1 MGSGKT
7 SADIDDDVLVDVI
20 TTSARKYKRR
30 KANVKFYMSQ
40 YVYGKLKALITTDGY
55 PLYPSLRD
63 ANPTLLGYK
72 VELSDVGFV
81 QNTAWDKA
89 WWICLLFGDMWYYTL
104 ARRKGLT
111 VERGYYGDNWAS
123 DIQSIK
129 STQRVWGTATFPEAF
144 VTVVNW
150 ASS

>member
-1 MGSGKT
+1 MSEELLDDTMTTPDLYNLIVEFIAESQAEFLEKEILIGTGDVKGVLVNASINKIYLGSGKT

-81 QNTAWDKA
+81 QNTA
-89 WWICLLFGDMWYYTL
+89 
-104 ARRKGLT
+104 
-111 VERGYYGDNWAS
+111 
-123 DIQSIK
+123 
-129 STQRVWGTATFPEAF
+129 
-144 VTVVNW
+144 
-150 ASS
+150 